1 MRDYTIWL
9 IIFLVI
15 AVLLRLDWVY
25 YLVYVTGGIWG
36 LSLLWAKYHTRWV
49 RVSRSVPSHAFSGE
63 MTTGSVRIDNMG
75 ILPVPWVR
83 AREAIPSELR
93 SRNRYQ
99 TVVSLRGRSAVNFIY
114 DLYCRQRG
122 YFHVGPLT
130 LAAGDLFGFAE
141 SGLVEIATETMI
153 VFPKVLPLEKI
164 GLQSRMLFGS
174 LSTRRKIYEDPTR
187 LSGVRPYMYGD
198 ELKHIHWK
206 ATAREG
212 QMQTKKYDP
221 AIAYEVVIAMDLDA
235 RSYGTHGVVS
245 HSEWAVV
252 IAASLASHLSER
264 QQQGVGLR
272 TNGLDAL
279 TETQMQVLPSAP
291 GRAHLTALL
300 EALARVQVTEAAE
313 AFSDWLG
320 THTFDLVWGTTL
332 IVLVPVLQGEL
343 LWLLHAR
350 YRKGIN
356 VVVMV
361 LVPHEGL
368 TDLKAQGESLGLAV
382 LLIERNQDLLELA
395 YEPI

>member
-9 IIFLVI
+9 IAFLVI
-15 AVLLRLDWVY
+15 AILLRLDWVY
-25 YLVYVTGGIWG
+25 YLIYVTGGVWG

-49 RVSRSVPSHAFSGE
+49 RVARFTPSHAFSGE
-63 MTTGSVRIDNMG
+63 MTTGSVRIDNLS
-75 ILPVPWVR
+75 ILPVPWIK
-83 AREAIPSELR
+83 AHEAIPAELR

-99 TVVSLRGRSAVNFIY
+99 TVLSLRGRSAVNFIY
-114 DLYCRQRG
+114 ELSCRQRG
-122 YFHVGPLT
+122 YFRVGPLT
-130 LAAGDLFGFAE
+130 LATGDLFGFAE
-141 SGLVEIATETMI
+141 SGFVEVATDTLI

-174 LSTRRKIYEDPTR
+174 LGTRRKIFEDSTR
-187 LSGVRPYMYGD
+187 LAGVRPYMYGD
-198 ELKHIHWK
+198 ELKHVHWK

-212 QMQTKKYDP
+212 RTQTKKYDP
-221 AIAYEVVIAMDLDA
+221 AIAYEVVIAIDLDA
-235 RSYGTHGVVS
+235 RAYGTHGVVS

-264 QQQGVGLR
+264 QQGVGLR
-272 TNGLDAL
+272 TNGRDAL
-279 TETQMQVLPSAP
+279 TEEPMQVMPSAT

-300 EALARVQVTEAAE
+300 EALARVQVAE
-313 AFSDWLG
+313 EEEEFADWLG

-332 IVLVPVLQGEL
+332 IVLVPVLNGDL
-343 LWLLHAR
+343 LWLLHSR

-368 TDLKAQGESLGLAV
+368 TTLKAQGESLGLAV
-382 LLIERNQDLLELA
+382 LLIERNQNLLELA

>member
-1 MRDYTIWL
+1 MRDYTVWL
-9 IIFLVI
+9 IVFLVI

-49 RVSRSVPSHAFSGE
+49 RVSRSTPSHAFSGE
-63 MTTGSVRIDNMG
+63 MITGSVRIDNMG

-83 AREAIPSELR
+83 AREAVPSELR

-99 TVVSLRGRSAVNFIY
+99 MVVSLGGRSAINFIY
-114 DLYCRQRG
+114 ELYCRQRG

-130 LAAGDLFGFAE
+130 LATGDLFGFAD
-141 SGLVEIATETMI
+141 SGFVETATDTMI

-174 LSTRRKIYEDPTR
+174 LGTRRKIFEDPTR

-198 ELKHIHWK
+198 ALKHVHWK

-212 QMQTKKYDP
+212 KTQTKKYDP
-221 AIAYEVVIAMDLDA
+221 AIAYEVVIAIDMDT

-264 QQQGVGLR
+264 QQGVGIR
-272 TNGLDAL
+272 TNGLDPL
-279 TETQMQVLPSAP
+279 TEAPMQVLPAAP

-300 EALARVQVTEAAE
+300 EALARVQVTEAE
-313 AFSDWLG
+313 EDFTDWLG

-343 LWLLHAR
+343 LWLLHGR

-361 LVPHEGL
+361 LVPHADL
-368 TDLKAQGESLGLAV
+368 PDLKAQGESLGLAV

-395 YEPI
+395 HEPI